1 MGNGSMFVSF
11 DICDTER
18 GSCCRISDIWDK
30 KNAHNRQ
37 LCVKKKGMCSVIKP
51 LRDHRGTKRVIFM
64 QIPFKHF
71 RAVAVFVLP
80 GEAAPYVFT
89 HIRSYNNTTET
100 PATTAVV
107 WHRAR

>member
-1 MGNGSMFVSF
+1 MAPCLSHLIFVTQKEVPVAESVTFGTRKTHTIVGSVLRKR
-11 DICDTER
+11 T
-18 GSCCRISDIWDK
+18 
-30 KNAHNRQ
+30 
-37 LCVKKKGMCSVIKP
+37 CSAIKP

-71 RAVAVFVLP
+71 GAMAVFVLP
-80 GEAAPYVFT
+80 AEAAPYVFT

-100 PATTAVV
+100 PATTAVI